1 MPQILETTLD
11 FQIWLS
17 ELDKFCQVSRYSI
30 FELHEYWVNGM
41 TPEGFY
47 LKVYLPF

>member
-1 MPQILETTLD
+1 MQILETTLE

-30 FELHEYWVNGM
+30 FELHEYWSKGM
-41 TPEGFY
+41 TPEEFD
-47 LKVYLPF
+47 LHVYLPF

>member
-1 MPQILETTLD
+1 MSQILETTLD

-17 ELDKFCQVSRYSI
+17 ELDKFCQVSRYDI
-30 FELHEYWVNGM
+30 FELHKYWVNGM
-41 TPEGFY
+41 TSEEFD